1 METTLQENKNRE
13 IIIGNLTQ
21 QNIDLVSVKRKYW
34 TELHLLFIMKDT
46 KKCSQKLSLFKK
58 QLKIKKLLVQI
69 FLVYQKILDKDKLTE
84 VQISYMVS
92 KISPETIHGMLLD
105 ASTESQLKKKFSQ
118 ITILENQLSQIAEMS

>member
-1 METTLQENKNRE
+1 
-13 IIIGNLTQ
+13 
-21 QNIDLVSVKRKYW
+21 
-34 TELHLLFIMKDT
+34 MKDT

-69 FLVYQKILDKDKLTE
+69 SLVYQKILGKDKLIE
-84 VQISYMVS
+84 VQISYMES
-92 KISPETIHGMLLD
+92 KISQETIHGMLLD